1 MPTMNRV
8 SPPRAAAAVSRSDGS
23 APEAPSRRWT
33 GVLRRGAIVVVAC
46 CLLAVVLW
54 LSDRRINVSANFI
67 YSLSIGISCWV
78 MLDGGR
84 SLAWAVL
91 QRLRRGR
98 GSAGNGSAGLRSLA
112 WAVVVLLL
120 PLGTWV
126 GYVIGATI
134 GDAFT
139 GHRLPKPGL
148 DGSSDFGGSLV
159 ISLLM
164 AVGIS
169 AILFARERLAMS
181 RAQIAAAER
190 LAAESR
196 LALLQSQL
204 EPHMLFNTLANL
216 RVLIGLDATRA
227 QEMLDRLI
235 AFLRATLAA
244 SRSSAHP
251 LAAEFD
257 RLADYLALIGVRM
270 GARLQVRLDLP
281 EDLRTLLVPPLL
293 LQPLVENAVQH
304 GLEPK
309 VAGGRIEVTARRDG
323 PRLRLSVRDTG
334 LGLDAA
340 VPSSGT
346 HFGLQQ
352 VRERLA
358 ALHGDAASLLL
369 QAAEDAEGG
378 TLAVVTLPLG
388 PSP

>member
-1 MPTMNRV
+1 MNRV
-8 SPPRAAAAVSRSDGS
+8 SPPRAADAVSRGDGS
-23 APEAPSRRWT
+23 APEAPGRRWT

-169 AILFARERLAMS
+169 AIMFARERLAMS

-216 RVLIGLDATRA
+216 RVLIGLDAARA

-281 EDLRTLLVPPLL
+281 EDLRTLPVPPLL

-309 VAGGRIEVTARRDG
+309 VAGGRIEVTARREG

-369 QAAEDAEGG
+369 QAAGDAEGG

>member
-1 MPTMNRV
+1 MNRV

>member
-1 MPTMNRV
+1 MNRV
-8 SPPRAAAAVSRSDGS
+8 SPPRAADAVSRGDGS
-23 APEAPSRRWT
+23 APEAPGRRWT

-98 GSAGNGSAGLRSLA
+98 GSAGNGSAGLRSLT

-169 AILFARERLAMS
+169 AIMFARERLAMS

-216 RVLIGLDATRA
+216 RVLIGLDAARA

-281 EDLRTLLVPPLL
+281 EDLRTLPVPPLL

-309 VAGGRIEVTARRDG
+309 VAGGRIEVTARREG

-369 QAAEDAEGG
+369 QAAGDAEGG

>member
-1 MPTMNRV
+1 MNRV
-8 SPPRAAAAVSRSDGS
+8 SPPRAAAPVSRGDGS
-23 APEAPSRRWT
+23 APEAPGRRWT

-54 LSDRRINVSANFI
+54 LSNRRINVSANFI

-112 WAVVVLLL
+112 WAAVVLLL

-169 AILFARERLAMS
+169 AIMFARERLAMS

-309 VAGGRIEVTARRDG
+309 VAGGRIEVTARREG

-369 QAAEDAEGG
+369 QAAGDAEGG

>member
-1 MPTMNRV
+1 MPSMNRV
-8 SPPRAAAAVSRSDGS
+8 SPPRAADAVSRGDGS
-23 APEAPSRRWT
+23 APEAPGRRWT

-67 YSLSIGISCWV
+67 YSLSIGISCWM

-169 AILFARERLAMS
+169 AIMFARERLAMS

-216 RVLIGLDATRA
+216 RVLIGLDAARA

-281 EDLRTLLVPPLL
+281 EDLRTLPVPPLL

-309 VAGGRIEVTARRDG
+309 VAGGRIEVTARREG

-369 QAAEDAEGG
+369 QAAGDAEGG